1 MKKEKKEKF
10 KAIERGIYIILICGL
25 VIYGI
30 KDSDAAV
37 KLIQAVHQAFTLL
50 LNIE

>member
-1 MKKEKKEKF
+1 MKKEKKEKL
-10 KAIERGIYIILICGL
+10 KAIERGIYIVLICCL
-25 VIYGI
+25 VLYGM

-37 KLIQAVHQAFTLL
+37 KLIQAVHQAFSLL

>member
-1 MKKEKKEKF
+1 MEKGKHKKIEKT
-10 KAIERGIYIILICGL
+10 IYIIIICGL

-30 KDSDAAV
+30 RDSDAAV
-37 KLIQAVHQAFTLL
+37 KLIQAVHQAFSLL